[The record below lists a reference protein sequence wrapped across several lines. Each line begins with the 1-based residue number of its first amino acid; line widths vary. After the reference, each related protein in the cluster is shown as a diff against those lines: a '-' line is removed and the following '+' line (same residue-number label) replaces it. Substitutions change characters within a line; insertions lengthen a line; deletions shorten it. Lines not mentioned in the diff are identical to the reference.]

1 MPVCN
6 FSGMSTLA
14 EIEQAIETLPPP
26 QVEELAVWL
35 EQRRFQKAA
44 ANAEHKEFR
53 AWLAASTG
61 LAKGKLTTD
70 ERMRETRGED

>member
-1 MPVCN
+1 
-6 FSGMSTLA
+6 MSTLA
-14 EIEQAIETLPPP
+14 EIEQAIEALPPP

-35 EQRRFQKAA
+35 ERRRLQKSAA
-44 ANAEHKEFR
+44 SAETENFK

-61 LAKGKLTTD
+61 IAKGRLTTD